1 MHPQQNLL
9 QLTPEQQA
17 ARLAKMMTQTRI
29 RIKLISAEIEMKQE
43 VLSEMKEELK
53 EYELALHGEQ
63 ITLF

>member
-29 RIKLISAEIEMKQE
+29 RIKLITAELEMKQE
-43 VLSEMKEELK
+43 VLNELKEELK
-53 EYELALHGEQ
+53 EYEIACHGEQ